1 MKKVYKRASDYIVAQ
16 KVAEILLDVGSVIF
30 RPGQP
35 FRFDSGILS
44 PVYVDNRL
52 LISIPRE
59 RVLIIKYLV
68 DKIKKIG
75 VPDVVAGVATAG
87 ITHAAWIAQK
97 LNLPMVYVRAKP
109 KDHGRQNQVE
119 GQVKRGQKVLVVED
133 MVSTAGSSVETIKAL
148 RKLGAKVDNEIAI
161 YSHQMKKADENF
173 KQMKVKFYCLTD
185 LRTVSQVAYK
195 RGFLKK
201 KQINEIL
208 NWSKNPQNW
217 GKKMGFEK

>member
-119 GQVKRGQKVLVVED
+119 GRVKRGQKVLVVED
-133 MVSTAGSSVETIKAL
+133 MVSTAGSSVEVIRAL

-161 YSHQMKKADENF
+161 YSHQMKEADENF
-173 KQMKVKFYCLTD
+173 KKMKVKFHCLTD
-185 LRTVSQVAYK
+185 LQIVTQVAK
-195 RGFLKK
+195 DRGFLSR
-201 KQINEIL
+201 KQIDTVLE
-208 NWSKNPQNW
+208 WAKDTKNW
-217 GKKMGFEK
+217 GKKMGHG

>member
-119 GQVKRGQKVLVVED
+119 GRVKRGQKVLVVED
-133 MVSTAGSSVETIKAL
+133 MVSTAGSSVEVIRAL

-161 YSHQMKKADENF
+161 YSHQMKEADENF
-173 KQMKVKFYCLTD
+173 KKMKVKFHCLTD
-185 LRTVSQVAYK
+185 LQIVTQVAK
-195 RGFLKK
+195 DRGFLSR
-201 KQINEIL
+201 KQIDTVIE
-208 NWSKNPQNW
+208 WVKDTKNW
-217 GKKMGFEK
+217 GKKMGHG